1 LSVLQRNNVKEFGVR
16 SGQPMIFVHGYGCDQ
31 NMWRLVAP
39 AFYGRYRVILFDH
52 VGAGQSDLSAF
63 SPAKYESLQGYA
75 GDLLE
80 ICDELKLRKVILV
93 GHSVSATIGML
104 AAVERPEIFEKLIM
118 IGPSPR
124 YINEAEYVGGFTAP
138 DIEGLLNFL
147 DTNYL
152 GWSATMA
159 PVIMG
164 NADRPEL
171 AEELSNSFCRTDPEI
186 AKHFA
191 RVTFTADNRADLPKL
206 KTPTLILQCSQDSIA
221 PQVVGEYVH
230 RHVGGSSL
238 VILKATGH
246 LPHLSAP
253 KETIAAIQEFLQTAD
268 SRDANAEVLRR

>member
-39 AFYGRYRVILFDH
+39 AFYERYRVILFDH

>member
-1 LSVLQRNNVKEFGVR
+1 VLQRNNVKEFGVR

-39 AFYGRYRVILFDH
+39 AFYERYRVILFDH